1 MDYAIHIAL
10 SVGIALRHAR
20 TEQNKLPLKIVSIIS
35 FIAQAIRIKT
45 IKSSDRYLL
54 NIAWKIIYMINNRAL
69 DIQELSQNTT
79 AQLKQKLLQLA
90 SKRNFQ
96 PLKQKVQFY
105 QEHLE
110 PIVTELAQ
118 RNPHPQAEDQLDC
131 ILGVWQPV
139 WSTIP
144 FQDILPGRIA
154 KQSYQIFHNDGFYA
168 NIARYAPG
176 SKLKLGW
183 LQRLTS
189 VLLAFDLA
197 IVQKYRVHN
206 GQWQIE
212 NVGIK
217 QAIRWQGNALTI
229 DRADSWFTKIV
240 QSDRTAT
247 TEMVDLKNLN
257 TSTSKKL
264 KTAFGATPQFEHLY
278 IDRDFRIIKTRREA
292 KQRPSYTIAIRIG
305 NC

>member
-1 MDYAIHIAL
+1 
-10 SVGIALRHAR
+10 
-20 TEQNKLPLKIVSIIS
+20 
-35 FIAQAIRIKT
+35 
-45 IKSSDRYLL
+45 
-54 NIAWKIIYMINNRAL
+54 MINSTAS
-69 DIQELSQNTT
+69 DIQQLSQNTT
-79 AQLKQKLLQLA
+79 AELKQKLLQLIQD
-90 SKRNFQ
+90 RDFQ

-110 PIVTELAQ
+110 PIVIELSR
-118 RNPHPQAEDQLDC
+118 RNPYPQAEEQLDC

-144 FQDILPGRIA
+144 FQDILPGRIRS
-154 KQSYQIFHNDGFYA
+154 QSYQIFHDNGFYA

-183 LQRLTS
+183 LQKLTS
-189 VLLAFDLA
+189 VSLAFDLA
-197 IVQKYRVHN
+197 IVQKYHVQD

-217 QAIRWQGNALTI
+217 QAIRRQGNALTMNKA
-229 DRADSWFTKIV
+229 DRWFTEIV
-240 QSDRTAT
+240 QSNSQAATAQR
-247 TEMVDLKNLN
+247 VDLKNLN
-257 TSTSKKL
+257 TSTAKKL

-292 KQRPSYTIAIRIG
+292 KQRPSYTIAIRRK
-305 NC
+305 